1 MALKVVAL
9 AGGVGGAKLAHGL
22 AQVLAPEDLTI
33 IVNVGDDFQH
43 YGLSISPDLDTVMYT
58 LAGIANPATGWGIID
73 ETWQAFTALE
83 HYGEDMWFRLGDRDL
98 GTHLLRTHLL
108 NQGLRLTEVTQRL
121 SHQLGIGPTLLPA
134 TDDAL
139 ATVVNTREKG
149 VLGFQEYFVKYK
161 WQPTVIDLIFEG
173 HAAMSS
179 EVQTALTEAH
189 LVIICPSNPLLSIA
203 PIFAVAGIRDALRD
217 LPCVVVSPLVGGRA
231 LKGPADKLM
240 REMGH
245 EPSAAGLASFYADI
259 ANVLVIDEHD
269 GDVQAAVQAV
279 APTLRLY
286 QTNIVMQTLP
296 DRQDLANRILSYVS
310 EVYL

>member
-33 IVNVGDDFQH
+33 IVNVGDDFRH
-43 YGLSISPDLDTVMYT
+43 YGLAISPDLDTVMYT
-58 LAGIANPATGWGIID
+58 LAGIANPVTGWGIID

-121 SHQLGIGPTLLPA
+121 SQHLGIGPTLLPA
-134 TDDAL
+134 TDDVL

-161 WQPTVIDLIFEG
+161 WQPTVTDLIFEG

-240 REMGH
+240 REMGY
-245 EPSAAGLASFYADI
+245 EPSAVGLASFYADI

-269 GDVQAAVQAV
+269 GDVKTAVQAV

-296 DRQDLANRILSYVS
+296 DRQELANRILSYVS